1 MYRTISSSVSLCL
14 CGFFSLVASSAIAA
28 VPLAPGFKTADLDV
42 PHCGSFVDGK
52 ATPADERMLISVLGL
67 YEKAEHRNWTGF
79 NKHTDTLVVMLI
91 LAMFAVVGSISI
103 ARFMAKQDAS

>member
-1 MYRTISSSVSLCL
+1 MSALTVM
-14 CGFFSLVASSAIAA
+14 GLVAGVMFGIGAIAA
-28 VPLAPGFKTADLDV
+28 IIRIITGPSILDRALATDV
-42 PHCGSFVDGK
+42 LLAIAIC
-52 ATPADERMLISVLGL
+52 ALG
-67 YEKAEHRNWTGF
+67 AEMAI